1 MRKLNY
7 KEWIL
12 LNEDFIENVISQII
26 LELDINKKNYKFVYN
41 LDLLEDKITKYLY
54 ETSDNKYELY

>member
-12 LNEDFIENVISQII
+12 LNEDFIETVISKII

-41 LDLLEDKITKYLY
+41 LDLLHDKITKYLY

>member
-12 LNEDFIENVISQII
+12 LNEDFIENVISEII

-54 ETSDNKYELY
+54 ETSDNKYGLY

>member
-1 MRKLNY
+1 MKKLNY

>member
-12 LNEDFIENVISQII
+12 LNEDFIENVISKII

>member
-12 LNEDFIENVISQII
+12 LNEDFIETVISEII

>member
-7 KEWIL
+7 EEWIL
-12 LNEDFIENVISQII
+12 LNEDFIETVISKII
-26 LELDINKKNYKFVYN
+26 LELDINKKNYKFIYN

-54 ETSDNKYELY
+54 KTSDNKYELY

>member
-12 LNEDFIENVISQII
+12 LNEDFIETVISEII

-54 ETSDNKYELY
+54 ETSDNKYDLY

>member
-12 LNEDFIENVISQII
+12 LNEDFIETVISEII

-41 LDLLEDKITKYLY
+41 LDLLENKITKYLY

>member
-12 LNEDFIENVISQII
+12 LNEDFIETVISEII

-41 LDLLEDKITKYLY
+41 LDLLEDKIIKYLY

>member
-12 LNEDFIENVISQII
+12 LNEDFIETVISKII
-26 LELDINKKNYKFVYN
+26 LELEINKKNYKFVYN
-41 LDLLEDKITKYLY
+41 LDLLEDKLTKYLY

>member
-12 LNEDFIENVISQII
+12 LNEDFIENVISEII

>member
-12 LNEDFIENVISQII
+12 LNEDFIETVISKII